1 MKSST
6 PGDGRRLIS
15 DDLERVFYNYTL
27 ASLRNRNS
35 LNTTVWPLRLSRR
48 MRLSMWW
55 RSLRYDIG
63 HRIVGYECEDG

>member
-6 PGDGRRLIS
+6 PGDGRRL
-15 DDLERVFYNYTL
+15 
-27 ASLRNRNS
+27 NRNS